1 MIIKTFFLIAVVNL
15 LTFNAYAEQ
24 YLVGSYELYD
34 QSNYQPTGF
43 CDVGVEVVLDYA
55 ATKGKIV
62 FLKNFVNGI
71 CDLAVSPAQRFYS
84 LTPKPVMGK
93 TDTSI
98 YQGQRQT
105 KTGVVTIE
113 IQIRSHQPS
122 TGSLKNS
129 PAISLQV
136 TEIQQ
141 TPTQK
146 KTLVLYTPTLV
157 KAQYLKLPHS
167 FKTCSPGQYLLFDE
181 SNDQVEKNSTE
192 LKAKTQL
199 ILDCSYQKGTVAFL
213 QQDSVTGN
221 SDNKAIF
228 PSERFYQVSLK
239 NNNAKEMITYHGKQF
254 FQFGL
259 ATIEIQRQIEKKSAL
274 ERVRVIETIANQ
286 TRMSKNF

>member
-55 ATKGKIV
+55 ATKEKIV

-93 TDTSI
+93 TDTLI

-113 IQIRSHQPS
+113 IQIRSHQAA
-122 TGSLKNS
+122 TGLAKNS

-136 TEIQQ
+136 TEVQQ
-141 TPTQK
+141 TQK
-146 KTLVLYTPTLV
+146 KTLVLYTPASV

-167 FKTCSPGQYLLFDE
+167 FETCSPGQYLLFDE
-181 SNDQVEKNSTE
+181 GNDQVEKNSTE
-192 LKAKTQL
+192 PKAKTQL

-213 QQDSVTGN
+213 QDSLIGN
-221 SDNKAIF
+221 GDNKAIF

-239 NNNAKEMITYHGKQF
+239 NNTKETMTYHGKQF
-254 FQFGL
+254 FRFGL

-274 ERVRVIETIANQ
+274 ERVKVIETIANQ
-286 TRMSKNF
+286 IRISKNF